1 VAEQSGLCFLGA
13 KSTTMQA
20 GTTID
25 IRKDIKSQLDELKC
39 HPKESYN
46 DVIGRLV
53 SLAIDDEPLSEEA
66 IQGLEEALEDV
77 KRGRLIPESRIMK
90 EYGVK

>member
-1 VAEQSGLCFLGA
+1 
-13 KSTTMQA
+13 MQA
-20 GTTID
+20 ATTIH
-25 IRKDIKSQLDELKC
+25 IRKDLKGQLDELKR

-46 DVIGRLV
+46 DVIERLV
-53 SLAIDDEPLSEEA
+53 SFAVDDEPLSEEA

-77 KRGRLIPESRIMK
+77 KQGRLIPESRIMK